1 MDLDGDFPS
10 PEGEQQTDESI
21 FSNENDTSSMSAF
34 ADPNPNPMGPS
45 TIGSTSASSGMGQP
59 SLDMLTPQTTQSL
72 FHNLGQSRLYHNCNN

>member
-21 FSNENDTSSMSAF
+21 FSQDNDASSMAAF
-34 ADPNPNPMGPS
+34 ADPNPMGSS

-59 SLDMLTPQTTQSL
+59 SLDILTPQTTQSL
-72 FHNLGQSRLYHNCNN
+72 FHNLGKSRFYHNCNN